1 MSTQE
6 DSFDGGRLPFGG
18 FPFPKRKIGITI
30 SGLEE
35 WKEGIVRGTAVQVD
49 ILQKG
54 EKIHSEVFSGK
65 SSGQFT
71 RQVVINASSVDLVA
85 VHNRPDLP
93 NLKVSVDFIAERNPF
108 TIKNGV
114 VFISEALNTRQMC
127 VGVKKLRTRLI
138 KRWMNCLQ
146 MKISLLLM
154 TYWKA

>member
-54 EKIHSEVFSGK
+54 EK
-65 SSGQFT
+65 FT
-71 RQVVINASSVDLVA
+71 AKCSRANHQVSL
-85 VHNRPDLP
+85 PD
-93 NLKVSVDFIAERNPF
+93 R
-108 TIKNGV
+108 
-114 VFISEALNTRQMC
+114 
-127 VGVKKLRTRLI
+127 
-138 KRWMNCLQ
+138 
-146 MKISLLLM
+146 
-154 TYWKA
+154 